1 MIYVAPEYI
10 YKKQFS
16 TDKVD
21 KSRHAQQRNLSFN
34 FISMQN
40 TVLAT
45 RMHWKNDLVF
55 SSLPEICETRLLCVC
70 SCSLP
75 HPTTPC
81 AVSIAG
87 WSWYNCTCFKH
98 ALKLHS
104 LYFPS
109 PQCVH
114 SYTEKEKRRA
124 HCVQPAMLFTNHS
137 GFPTFHPSLLFSSL
151 PPSLCTPTKEKKKK
165 CREKKC

>member
-1 MIYVAPEYI
+1 M
-10 YKKQFS
+10 
-16 TDKVD
+16 
-21 KSRHAQQRNLSFN
+21 
-34 FISMQN
+34 
-40 TVLAT
+40 
-45 RMHWKNDLVF
+45 
-55 SSLPEICETRLLCVC
+55 C

-109 PQCVH
+109 PQRVH
-114 SYTEKEKRRA
+114 SYAEKEKRRA

-137 GFPTFHPSLLFSSL
+137 GFPTLPVSLPPSFFSSL

-165 CREKKC
+165 SAGKKKCQAASSFWVLLSIALLLNRCECVCVCVGRSLSCHISNTLQQRRPEQKAKRSRARGGETQG